1 MTRALTPEAIAALA
15 QAACLIE
22 ASAAKPGNVTP
33 EHAFSDTTYE
43 DFLLSAAAIGPAFLR
58 AAQAGVGA
66 TVLRAVRDTRRLVRA
81 NTNLG
86 IVLLLAP
93 LARAAGGRGGALQG
107 RVERVLKSLTRADA
121 RDAFAAIRL
130 ASPGGLGR
138 AEDEDVRG
146 EPQGTLREAMIL
158 AADRDSIAR
167 EYTTDY
173 ELTFAVVVP
182 ALGEARTAGLSWSAA
197 ALEAYLRTLAA
208 VPDTLVARKEGRAAA
223 EAVSAGA
230 RRVLA
235 RTGATRAEALEAFDA
250 ELRVHGNRRNPG
262 TTADLVAAG
271 LFVAFVEA
279 MEGRAVSGAPS
290 LPTTERPARHRGR
303 RAARARGSR

>member
-1 MTRALTPEAIAALA
+1 LTRALNHEAIALLA

-22 ASAAKPGNVTP
+22 ASAPKPGNVTP

-58 AAQAGVGA
+58 APETGVGA
-66 TVLRAVRDTRRLVRA
+66 TILRAVQDTRRLVHV

-93 LARAAGGRGGALQG
+93 LARAASGGAGPL
-107 RVERVLKSLTRADA
+107 RERLARVLVSLTQTDA

-138 AEDEDVRG
+138 ADVEDAHG
-146 EPQGTLREAMIL
+146 EPTVTLLEAMAL
-158 AADRDSIAR
+158 AAERDSIAR
-167 EYTTDY
+167 EYVT
-173 ELTFAVVVP
+173 EFALTFEVVLP
-182 ALGEARTAGLSWSAA
+182 ALRAARAARHVWLRA
-197 ALEAYLRTLAA
+197 ALDAYLQTLAA
-208 VPDTLVARKEGRAAA
+208 VPDTLIARKEGRAAA

-235 RTGATRAEALEAFDA
+235 SSGGGRAEAIAAFDA
-250 ELRVHGNRRNPG
+250 ELRSRGNRHNPG

-271 LFVAFVEA
+271 LFVALAEEIA
-279 MEGRAVSGAPS
+279 
-290 LPTTERPARHRGR
+290 
-303 RAARARGSR
+303 

>member
-22 ASAAKPGNVTP
+22 ASAPKPGNVTP
-33 EHAFSDTTYE
+33 QHAFSDTTYE

-58 AAQAGVGA
+58 AAEAGVGA
-66 TVLRAVRDTRRLVRA
+66 TVLRAVQDTRRLVRA

-93 LARAAGGRGGALQG
+93 LARAAGGGGGPLREHLAREL
-107 RVERVLKSLTRADA
+107 RSLTRADA

-130 ASPGGLGR
+130 TSPGGLGR
-138 AEDEDVRG
+138 AEHEDVQD
-146 EPQGTLREAMIL
+146 EPKRTLREAMAL
-158 AADRDSIAR
+158 AAERDSIAR
-167 EYTTDY
+167 EYVTDY
-173 ELTFAVVVP
+173 DLTFGMVAP
-182 ALGEARTAGLSWSAA
+182 ALSGARTAGLSWSAA

-208 VPDTLVARKEGRAAA
+208 VPDTLVARKEGRETA
-223 EAVSAGA
+223 ESVSAGA

-235 RTGATRAEALEAFDA
+235 ATGTARAEGLAAFDA
-250 ELRVHGNRRNPG
+250 ELRAHGNRRNPG

-271 LFVAFVEA
+271 LFVALVE
-279 MEGRAVSGAPS
+279 ETG
-290 LPTTERPARHRGR
+290 
-303 RAARARGSR
+303 